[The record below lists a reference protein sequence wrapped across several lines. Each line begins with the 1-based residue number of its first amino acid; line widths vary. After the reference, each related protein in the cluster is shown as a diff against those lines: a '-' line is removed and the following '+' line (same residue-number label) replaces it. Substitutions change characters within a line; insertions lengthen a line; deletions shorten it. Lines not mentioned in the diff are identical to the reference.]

1 MKLAIAPMVASILFV
16 TACAT
21 SQPQDVQTAAPS
33 PATPVTYN
41 YACDS
46 GETVATAYPSTGS
59 ARVDYQNTTY
69 SMQVAV
75 SGSGARYVG
84 DGLEWWT
91 KGSGSGSQGTLFQ
104 HNPDDTSGRRLESC
118 TAE

>member
-1 MKLAIAPMVASILFV
+1 MKLAIAPMVASMLFV

-21 SQPQDVQTAAPS
+21 SQPQGVQTAAPS
-33 PATPVTYN
+33 STTPVTYN

-46 GETVATAYPSTGS
+46 GETVAAAYPSTDS
-59 ARVDYQNTTY
+59 ARVDYQGTTY
-69 SMQVAV
+69 SMTIAR

-91 KGSGSGSQGTLFQ
+91 KGSGSGSHGTLFQ
-104 HNPDDTSGRRLESC
+104 HNADDTSGKRLESC
-118 TAE
+118 SVE

>member
-1 MKLAIAPMVASILFV
+1 MKLAIAPIFAFMLFV

-21 SQPQDVQTAAPS
+21 SQPQDIQTAEPA

-46 GETVATAYPSTGS
+46 GETIAASYPDTDS
-59 ARVDYQNTTY
+59 ARVDYQGTTY
-69 SMQVAV
+69 DMKIAR
-75 SGSGARYVG
+75 SGSGARYAG

-104 HNPDDTSGRRLESC
+104 HNPDDTSGKRLESC

>member
-1 MKLAIAPMVASILFV
+1 MKLVIAPMVASILFI

-21 SQPQDVQTAAPS
+21 SQPQDAQTAAPS
-33 PATPVTYN
+33 PATPVTYH
-41 YACDS
+41 YVCDS
-46 GETVATAYPSTGS
+46 GETIEAAYPTTDS

-69 SMQVAV
+69 NMQVAV

-84 DGLEWWT
+84 GGLEWRT

-104 HNPDDTSGRRLESC
+104 HNADDTSGKRLESC